1 MEGYKES
8 RVMKEELSLEEIRLI
23 KEAARRLDISAFK
36 ITGGEPTLR
45 DDLVDIVRILKED
58 NSYVSITTNASLIHN
73 HLPGLVDAG
82 INHVN
87 VSLHALNE
95 ASFQRIT
102 GSKMLR
108 RVLSNLR
115 LLRDYNVPVKI
126 NFVILRGLNEEDIP
140 KIIDLAAELN
150 AMVQF
155 IELHPVGKAV
165 KTFKEHYLPRWRVL
179 ELLEDRIVSID
190 YRLGLHNRPIIVLDN
205 GVKIELVGPVGNF
218 LFCAGCTRIR
228 VTYDFKLLPCLNW
241 EGPPIEIRPRLNKA
255 ASFNEKVSVIIEAIK
270 EANKLRRPF
279 VMYPLGAKIPVP
291 RGKWRTMRLGLP
303 KSDGRLVYTGKDA
316 KKHLKLYLS
325 EWGKYAL
332 F

>member
-1 MEGYKES
+1 MEGYRES
-8 RVMKEELSLEEIRLI
+8 RIKREELNLEEINII
-23 KEAARRLDISAFK
+23 KEASRQLGISAFK

-45 DDLVDIVRILKED
+45 DDLVDIVRILKE
-58 NSYVSITTNASLIHN
+58 NKSYVSITTNASLIHK

-108 RVLSNLR
+108 RVLDNLKM
-115 LLRDYNVPVKI
+115 LREYGVPVKI
-126 NFVILRGLNEEDIP
+126 NFVILRGLNENDIP
-140 KIIDLAAELN
+140 RIIDLAAELN
-150 AMVQF
+150 AVVQF

-205 GVKIELVGPVGNF
+205 GVKVELVGPVGNF

-228 VTYDFKLLPCLNW
+228 ITYDFKLLPCLNW
-241 EGPPIEIRPRLNKA
+241 EGPPIEVRPQLRKTPH
-255 ASFNEKVSVIIEAIK
+255 FDEKVALVVKAIK
-270 EANKLRRPF
+270 EANRLRRPF
-279 VMYPLGAKIPVP
+279 VMYPLGAKIPIP

-303 KSDGRLVYTGKDA
+303 KSDGRLVYTGRSA
-316 KKHLKLYLS
+316 ERHLKLYIS
-325 EWGKYAL
+325 EWGRYAL

>member
-1 MEGYKES
+1 
-8 RVMKEELSLEEIRLI
+8 MKEELSLEEIGLI
-23 KEAARRLDISAFK
+23 KEAARRLGITAFK

-45 DDLVDIVRILKED
+45 NDLVDIVRILKED

-108 RVLSNLR
+108 RVLDNLR
-115 LLRDYNVPVKI
+115 LLRDYNIPVKI
-126 NFVILRGLNEEDIP
+126 NFVILRGLNEKDIP

-179 ELLEDRIVSID
+179 ELLEDHIVSID

-205 GVKIELVGPVGNF
+205 GVKVELVGPVGNF

-228 VTYDFKLLPCLNW
+228 ITYDFKLLPCLNW
-241 EGPPIEIRPRLNKA
+241 EGPPIEVRPRLNKA
-255 ASFNEKVSVIIEAIK
+255 AGFDEKVSVIIEAIK

-291 RGKWRTMRLGLP
+291 RGKWKTMRLGLP

-316 KKHLKLYLS
+316 KKHLKRYIS

>member
-1 MEGYKES
+1 
-8 RVMKEELSLEEIRLI
+8 
-23 KEAARRLDISAFK
+23 
-36 ITGGEPTLR
+36 
-45 DDLVDIVRILKED
+45 
-58 NSYVSITTNASLIHN
+58 
-73 HLPGLVDAG
+73 
-82 INHVN
+82 
-87 VSLHALNE
+87 
-95 ASFQRIT
+95 
-102 GSKMLR
+102 MLR

-205 GVKIELVGPVGNF
+205 GVKVELVGPVGNF

-303 KSDGRLVYTGKDA
+303 KSDGRLVYTSKDA